1 MSSKFPL
8 QSSLD
13 PASTTSAQAAVA
25 RRLFDDGRTHSHWVE
40 RPVALELLR
49 ELVRLA
55 SCGPTSMNSQPMR
68 ITFAVSEAAR
78 ERLAACVNPG
88 NVAKVRGAPVVA
100 IVGQDLSFPERL
112 PVLFAHKTDARAY
125 YDGKPDVT
133 ASTALR
139 NSSLQGGYLILAARL
154 LGLDCGPMS
163 GFDAAAVDRA
173 FWAGTP
179 VHTNFLC
186 NLGYGD
192 ASQLKPRPPRLG
204 FDDICRGV

>member
-1 MSSKFPL
+1 
-8 QSSLD
+8 
-13 PASTTSAQAAVA
+13 
-25 RRLFDDGRTHSHWVE
+25 LFDDGRTHSHWVE
-40 RPVALELLR
+40 RPVAPELMH

-55 SCGPTSMNSQPMR
+55 LCGPTSMNSQPMR

-204 FDDICRGV
+204 FDDICRVV